1 MRREVGNHAKALN
14 RILPKK
20 QVNSVVSK
28 DRDNLIDSR
37 EETASTKNIE
47 RLGPLLSKKSSSLT
61 SKSENVPLLVTSDKE
76 MRQTNETVASFEL
89 AADDYEG
96 SESNANNRIPL
107 KESIGH
113 TEVEVVAGA
122 LLGFLVSLAV
132 YSIM

>member
-1 MRREVGNHAKALN
+1 MRREVENHAKALN

-37 EETASTKNIE
+37 EETASSVNIE
-47 RLGPLLSKKSSSLT
+47 RRGPLLSKKSSSLT
-61 SKSENVPLLVTSDKE
+61 STSANVPLLVTSDKE
-76 MRQTNETVASFEL
+76 IQQTNEAVASFEL
-89 AADDYEG
+89 AVDDNDG
-96 SESNANNRIPL
+96 SESNANNPTPL
-107 KESIGH
+107 KESIGQ

-132 YSIM
+132 YSKM